1 MCGIFGYANY
11 FICVSHKHILNTL
24 VTGLRR
30 LEYRGYDSAGL
41 AVDSTTPPPAHPDTD
56 PNPQPTT
63 AAKHD
68 VLVIKSVGS
77 VNKLEASVAA
87 RLDNPSVDHDI
98 KLDRHV
104 GVAHTRWATHGAP
117 STLNSHPH
125 VSDPSAQFVV
135 VHNGIITNYKPLKEM
150 LMSKGMSFDSDTDTE
165 VIAKLTKYL
174 YETVREDD
182 KPLPFPRLIM
192 NVMHQMDGA
201 YALLIKSTAYPNQL
215 IACKVG
221 SPLVMGMKPSNHE
234 EEIAVI
240 RSSITDNAPKS
251 TNGSHHN
258 GSHAANPNMIGATN
272 GKAAPATTNGR
283 DQPKNATTEM
293 EYFLSSDASAIVE
306 HTDKVVYFEDNDLVH
321 IDQTGE
327 LTMFSVG
334 NFETTR
340 AIASNRA
347 IATLDMELEQ
357 IMKGSYPHFMLKEI
371 FEQPESLTQT
381 MRGRVIHGSMSEREA
396 VVPGMADVHLGGLSQ
411 RIGDLRRSSRII
423 FVACGTSFHSCLA
436 ARQVM
441 EELTELP
448 VSIELASDFLD
459 RQTPLFR
466 SDVCVFVSQSGETA
480 DTLEALRY
488 AKRCQALTVGIVNVV
503 GSSIA
508 RLTDCGV
515 HTNAGAEI
523 GVASTKAY
531 TSQIM
536 VMVIIALQLSLDSR
550 AKQMRR
556 RQIHKA
562 MIELPSLVKRTLSE
576 MDDRMKTVAERLR
589 ENSSILLF
597 GRGYQYATCLEGA
610 LKIKEVSYIHTEGI
624 HAGELKH
631 GPLALID
638 ENMPVILFAS
648 HDACATK
655 VQNALH
661 QVLARGGFSNM
672 IIVGTEGDAEIE
684 RYREKAEL
692 ILVPKSVDCLQAV
705 LNIIPMQLLSYHLAV
720 ARGLNVDQPR

>member
-11 FICVSHKHILNTL
+11 CECVSRKHILDTL
-24 VTGLRR
+24 INGLCR

-41 AVDSTTPPPAHPDTD
+41 AVDGSDD
-56 PNPQPTT
+56 
-63 AAKHD
+63 KD
-68 VLVIKSVGS
+68 VFVVKSVGT
-77 VNKLEASVAA
+77 VKKLKE
-87 RLDNPSVDHDI
+87 RLESQLS
-98 KLDRHV
+98 KSSLDRTATFISHV
-104 GVAHTRWATHGAP
+104 GIAHTRWATHGAP
-117 STLNSHPH
+117 SMLNSHPH
-125 VSDPSAQFVV
+125 VSDPTAQFVV

-150 LMSKGMSFDSDTDTE
+150 LLAKGIPFESDTDTE
-165 VIAKLTKYL
+165 VIAKLVKYL
-174 YETVREDD
+174 YDTLREDN
-182 KPLPFPRLIM
+182 KPLPFPRL
-192 NVMHQMDGA
+192 VMHVMHGIQGA
-201 YALLIKSTAYPNQL
+201 YALLLRSTAYPHEVV
-215 IACKVG
+215 ACKVG
-221 SPLVMGMKPSNHE
+221 SPLVVGLKPGAE
-234 EEIAVI
+234 DEIKVI
-240 RSSITDNAPKS
+240 KSSISDATL
-251 TNGSHHN
+251 
-258 GSHAANPNMIGATN
+258 ATN
-272 GKAAPATTNGR
+272 GHILNNP
-283 DQPKNATTEM
+283 DKNQASTKV
-293 EYFLSSDASAIVE
+293 EYFLSSDASAIIE
-306 HTDKVVYFEDNDLVH
+306 HTDKVVYFEDNDLMH
-321 IDQTGE
+321 IASNGA
-327 LTMFSVG
+327 LTMFSLA
-334 NFETTR
+334 NSETTR
-340 AIASNRA
+340 AIASNRC

-381 MRGRVIHGSMSEREA
+381 MRGRVLQRVLPEGSSRNDTVSIA
-396 VVPGMADVHLGGLSQ
+396 FQDVHLGGLSQ
-411 RIGDLRRSSRII
+411 HIGDFRRSSRII

-459 RQTPLFR
+459 RRTPLFR

-531 TSQIM
+531 TSQIL
-536 VMVIIALQLSLDSR
+536 VMVIIALQLSIDSR
-550 AKQMRR
+550 AKQSRR
-556 RQIHKA
+556 REIHEA
-562 MIELPSLVKRTLSE
+562 LLSLPSLVKRTLTE
-576 MDDRMKTVAERLR
+576 LDDRMKVVAERLQ

-638 ENMPVILFAS
+638 EKMPIILFAS
-648 HDACATK
+648 QDSCATK

-661 QVLARGGFSNM
+661 QLLARGDVSNM
-672 IIVGTEGDAEIE
+672 IIVGVKGDSEIE
-684 RYREKAEL
+684 RYSRDAEL
-692 ILVPKSVDCLQAV
+692 ILVPKTVDCLQAV

-720 ARGLNVDQPR
+720 ARGLNVDQPRYVGMHILKIRSKIS

>member
-11 FICVSHKHILNTL
+11 CVCMSRKQILDTL

-41 AVDSTTPPPAHPDTD
+41 AVNGDSDD
-56 PNPQPTT
+56 N
-63 AAKHD
+63 

-77 VNKLEASVAA
+77 VKKLKASVDA
-87 RLDNPSVDHDI
+87 
-98 KLDRHV
+98 KLASPDVSSATEFSRHV
-104 GVAHTRWATHGAP
+104 GIAHTRWATHGAP
-117 STLNSHPH
+117 SAINSHPH
-125 VSDPSAQFVV
+125 VSDPAAQFVV
-135 VHNGIITNYKPLKEM
+135 VHNGIITNFKPLKEM
-150 LMSKGMSFDSDTDTE
+150 LMSRGMKFDSDTDTE
-165 VIAKLTKYL
+165 VIAKLIKYM
-174 YETVREDD
+174 YETVTEDGE
-182 KPLPFPRLIM
+182 PLQFPRLIM
-192 NVMHQMDGA
+192 HVMHEIEGA
-201 YALLIKSTAYPNQL
+201 YALLVRSTAYPDQV

-221 SPLVMGMKPSNHE
+221 SPLVLGMKPGGDD
-234 EEIAVI
+234 EITVI
-240 RSSITDNAPKS
+240 KSSINGDNSDKS
-251 TNGSHHN
+251 NG
-258 GSHAANPNMIGATN
+258 HAANGHKYIPDKSKSTG
-272 GKAAPATTNGR
+272 
-283 DQPKNATTEM
+283 EV
-293 EYFLSSDASAIVE
+293 EYFLSSDASAIIE
-306 HTDKVVYFEDNDLVH
+306 HTDKVVYLEDDDIVH
-321 IDQTGE
+321 INSNGE
-327 LTMFSVG
+327 LSMF
-334 NFETTR
+334 NFAKSDASKT
-340 AIASNRA
+340 IGSNRN

-371 FEQPESLTQT
+371 YEQPESLTQT
-381 MRGRVIHGSMSEREA
+381 MRGRVIHGSSVSDRDA
-396 VVPGMADVHLGGLSQ
+396 FVPGMADVHLGGLSQ
-411 RIGDLRRSSRII
+411 RLGDFRRSSRIL

-448 VSIELASDFLD
+448 VTIELASDFLD

-466 SDVCVFVSQSGETA
+466 SDVCMFVSQSGETA

-503 GSSIA
+503 GSTIA

-531 TSQIM
+531 TSQIL

-550 AKQMRR
+550 AKQVRR
-556 RQIHKA
+556 REIHQA
-562 MIELPSLVKRTLSE
+562 LTSLPELVKRTLAE
-576 MDDRMKTVAERLR
+576 LDARTKVVAERLR
-589 ENSSILLF
+589 DNSSILLF

-631 GPLALID
+631 GPLALVD

-648 HDACATK
+648 QDSCSTK

-672 IIVGTEGDAEIE
+672 IIIGVEGDEEIE
-684 RYREKAEL
+684 KYSEKAEL
-692 ILVPKSVDCLQAV
+692 ILVPKTVDCLQAV

-720 ARGLNVDQPR
+720 ARGLNVDQPRSLAKSVTVE

>member
-11 FICVSHKHILNTL
+11 CICVSRKHILDTL

-30 LEYRGYDSAGL
+30 LEYRGYDSAGV
-41 AVDSTTPPPAHPDTD
+41 AVNGENDE
-56 PNPQPTT
+56 N
-63 AAKHD
+63 

-77 VNKLEASVAA
+77 VNKLEASVEQHLNQPNLSSDAQF
-87 RLDNPSVDHDI
+87 S
-98 KLDRHV
+98 RHV
-104 GVAHTRWATHGAP
+104 GIAHTRWATHGAP
-117 STLNSHPH
+117 SAVNSHPH
-125 VSDPSAQFVV
+125 VSDPTAQFVV

-150 LMSKGMSFDSDTDTE
+150 LSAKGMIFDSDTDTE
-165 VIAKLTKYL
+165 VIAKLVKFM
-174 YETVREDD
+174 YETVRENGE
-182 KPLPFPRLIM
+182 PLPFPRL
-192 NVMHQMDGA
+192 VMHVMHKIEGA
-201 YALLIKSTAYPNQL
+201 YALLLRSTAYPDEVV
-215 IACKVG
+215 ACKVG
-221 SPLVMGMKPSNHE
+221 SPLVLGMKPGSE
-234 EEIAVI
+234 EEITVI
-240 RSSITDNAPKS
+240 KSSISDVHKTNGHKYIPDKSKS
-251 TNGSHHN
+251 TG
-258 GSHAANPNMIGATN
+258 
-272 GKAAPATTNGR
+272 
-283 DQPKNATTEM
+283 EV
-293 EYFLSSDASAIVE
+293 EYFLSSDASAIIE

-321 IDQTGE
+321 IDRNGE
-327 LTMFSVG
+327 LSMFSLAD
-334 NFETTR
+334 TDMTR
-340 AIASNRA
+340 AIASNRC

-381 MRGRVIHGSMSEREA
+381 MRGRVIHHSTVSDRDA

-411 RIGDLRRSSRII
+411 RLGDFRRSSRII

-503 GSSIA
+503 GSTIA

-531 TSQIM
+531 TSQIL
-536 VMVIIALQLSLDSR
+536 VIVIIALQLSLDSR
-550 AKQMRR
+550 AKQLRR
-556 RQIHKA
+556 RKIHESL
-562 MIELPSLVKRTLSE
+562 ITLPALVKRTLSE
-576 MDDRMKTVAERLR
+576 LDDRMKVIAERLR
-589 ENSSILLF
+589 NNSSILLF

-631 GPLALID
+631 GPLALVD

-648 HDACATK
+648 QDSCATK

-672 IIVGTEGDAEIE
+672 IIVGIEGDTEIE
-684 RYREKAEL
+684 KYSEKAEL
-692 ILVPKSVDCLQAV
+692 ILVPKTVDCLQSV

-720 ARGLNVDQPR
+720 ARELNVDQPRYVFSLLSFLFYFMNRF